1 VQEIDDSPVKNGRG
15 RTGAI
20 DDHRGSFKLSDSIV
34 KDAENDLSY
43 TDMIKAIEKKQ
54 PCRIVNG
61 KPALYSWC
69 GSRTGWHCAC
79 KKMRQSD
86 IREMGV
92 GISVYFKMLKF
103 LMCLF
108 LWFSFLSIPAYVF
121 YSTGNEAGLKDTS
134 IKYVLSALSLGNI
147 G

>member
-1 VQEIDDSPVKNGRG
+1 
-15 RTGAI
+15 
-20 DDHRGSFKLSDSIV
+20 
-34 KDAENDLSY
+34 
-43 TDMIKAIEKKQ
+43 
-54 PCRIVNG
+54 
-61 KPALYSWC
+61 
-69 GSRTGWHCAC
+69 
-79 KKMRQSD
+79 
-86 IREMGV
+86 MGV